1 MKLEK
6 YTYTCA
12 YVSYSFLLPYNVTW
26 NFVTSV
32 LVYYVAILSAYE
44 IKIHYSLFVAV
55 ASLNPV
61 VEEHKPPQI
70 LDTNKGTYLCICKLL
85 CIL

>member
-1 MKLEK
+1 M
-6 YTYTCA
+6 
-12 YVSYSFLLPYNVTW
+12 FHIH
-26 NFVTSV
+26 FVTLYILYHEIVLLSV
-32 LVYYVAILSAYE
+32 LVYYVAISSACE

-70 LDTNKGTYLCICKLL
+70 LDTNKGTYICIRKLL
-85 CIL
+85 CIQRWTIIQ